1 MRVCVT
7 SHLPVLPPPVP
18 SLASV
23 WVRER
28 LCHWLTQH
36 RLEAIKLDYL
46 YQSNVAVHTT
56 FVVYKNKYVLLNGAF
71 PRKRKMK
78 ARSGRRGGMQLLWL
92 TQLREITMY
101 VQRSVL
107 SVQMFVYLVS

>member
-1 MRVCVT
+1 MSGSGSASAT
-7 SHLPVLPPPVP
+7 G
-18 SLASV
+18 LANIDL
-23 WVRER
+23 RR
-28 LCHWLTQH
+28 LNWITFFN
-36 RLEAIKLDYL
+36 RM
-46 YQSNVAVHTT
+46 SPVHTT
-56 FVVYKNKYVLLNGAF
+56 FVVFKNKYVLLNYAF